1 MCHTPQWMRYLLL
14 NLSDTCGGERR
25 VEKSLFP
32 YSRKYTDLPVLQ
44 AQHFHSTAPG
54 PYGDQDS
61 RTAGQGCASH
71 FFQHAALRNSWFV
84 STCTAWKVQEATSP
98 RQGRQQP
105 LRLTQRETPSS
116 RVAPWS
122 SESRHLLLPP
132 HPHPKP
138 LALNER
144 QHGQYAEAC

>member
-1 MCHTPQWMRYLLL
+1 MKRACFPTPGNTL
-14 NLSDTCGGERR
+14 TCLCS
-25 VEKSLFP
+25 KPSIF
-32 YSRKYTDLPVLQ
+32 
-44 AQHFHSTAPG
+44 TAPG

-61 RTAGQGCASH
+61 KTAGQGCTSH
-71 FFQHAALRNSWFV
+71 FSQQKHAALRNSWFV
-84 STCTAWKVQEATSP
+84 STCTAWKAQEATSP

-116 RVAPWS
+116 HVAPWS
-122 SESRHLLLPP
+122 SESRHLLPPP

-144 QHGQYAEAC
+144 PVCRGLLMWSLWNTFCHLLQSNSFPPLFSGM